1 MAAIECQH
9 SREYNLNCEQIG
21 VVALPF
27 SPISPWVL
35 GMKRGTWLKWMISL
49 IFVGLIIWKVP
60 WLDLSD
66 ALAGIQAPWVAVSL
80 GVSMVMVLVSCG
92 KWSLLLKAQG
102 TPVPFGFLLKQ
113 YLIGYYFSNLLPSNV
128 GGDVVRSWSV
138 GRRINSQSHAAVS
151 VFLERFTGFICLLV
165 TAVLCPLLVP
175 GLITQLAVFIPI
187 LVAAALLLGFI
198 VLLVIP
204 HPVALARKV
213 VPLKFL
219 AGFYRGVEAFH
230 VKLLNALKTLRARP
244 AVWLPVV
251 LLTLIFYALT
261 WLNVYTSLLAFG
273 VQAPFVHVMALT
285 AIVMIVAA
293 IPISLGGLGLAEA
306 GYVFYFSLV
315 AIPAPPILAMA
326 LLIRLKL
333 ILVGSLGMVL
343 HLGTRDEERYH
354 GGA

>member
-1 MAAIECQH
+1 
-9 SREYNLNCEQIG
+9 
-21 VVALPF
+21 
-27 SPISPWVL
+27 
-35 GMKRGTWLKWMISL
+35 
-49 IFVGLIIWKVP
+49 
-60 WLDLSD
+60 
-66 ALAGIQAPWVAVSL
+66 
-80 GVSMVMVLVSCG
+80 
-92 KWSLLLKAQG
+92 
-102 TPVPFGFLLKQ
+102 
-113 YLIGYYFSNLLPSNV
+113 
-128 GGDVVRSWSV
+128 
-138 GRRINSQSHAAVS
+138 NSQSHAAVS